1 LILHSKFPHKNRDQK
16 HVDIDFQNIHLF
28 IESGAVVPYLDPGTS
43 RGTPGLHSSTLGKI
57 MRKKSVLFSKTR
69 KKIIRQFEEKNAHFE
84 KIVPNFGEHFF
95 NIFCSVDLP
104 RILIKV

>member
-1 LILHSKFPHKNRDQK
+1 L
-16 HVDIDFQNIHLF
+16 QNIDLS

-57 MRKKSVLFSKTR
+57 MRKNLSFSPKLE